1 MKWFLGAVLTTLFVV
16 GLGGQAKAADDKD
29 VQAILDKAIKAMGGE
44 EKLSK
49 IKAAT
54 WKTKG
59 TITFNGSDNEFS
71 GTATVQGLDHFRSTF
86 EGEFGGNKVEGVT
99 VLAKD
104 KGWRKFG
111 DNQMEMDENA
121 VANEKRTVYLQM
133 VPMTLV
139 PLKGKAFKVQAAGEK
154 KVDGKDAVG
163 LKITGPDDKDFTLFF
178 DKDSG
183 LPVLLVAKVRGFM
196 GEEFTQETSI
206 ADFKEFDGI
215 KKATKIT
222 SKRNGEKFL
231 ESRIT
236 EFKVLDKVDP
246 KTFEE
251 PK

>member
-1 MKWFLGAVLTTLFVV
+1 MKWFLGAVLATMVV
-16 GLGGQAKAADDKD
+16 LGLGGQARTADDKD
-29 VQAILDKAIKAMGGE
+29 AQAIVDKAIKALGGE

-54 WKTKG
+54 WKSKG
-59 TITFNGSDNEFS
+59 TISFNGTDNEFS
-71 GTATVQGLDHFRSTF
+71 TTATVQGLDHFRSAF

-111 DNQMEMDENA
+111 DNQMEMDENGIT
-121 VANEKRTVYLQM
+121 NEKRTVYLQV

-139 PLKGKAFKVQAAGEK
+139 PLKDKAFKVQTAGEK

-163 LKITGPDDKDFTLFF
+163 LKITGPDNKDFTLFF

-183 LPVLLVAKVRGFM
+183 LPVLSVAKVMGFM
-196 GEEFTQETSI
+196 GEEFTQETSFG
-206 ADFKEFDGI
+206 DYKEFDGI
-215 KKATKIT
+215 KKATKVT
-222 SKRNGEKFL
+222 SKRDGEKFIDSKL
-231 ESRIT
+231 T
-236 EFKVLDKVDP
+236 EFKVLDNVDP
-246 KTFEE
+246 KTFAE